1 MDSSLNYENE
11 NTDFVRFTVTLF
23 APGVRKIRYRDSR
36 IHVIMCLYLI
46 DFDEIY
52 DKIMVNEA

>member
-52 DKIMVNEA
+52 DKNND